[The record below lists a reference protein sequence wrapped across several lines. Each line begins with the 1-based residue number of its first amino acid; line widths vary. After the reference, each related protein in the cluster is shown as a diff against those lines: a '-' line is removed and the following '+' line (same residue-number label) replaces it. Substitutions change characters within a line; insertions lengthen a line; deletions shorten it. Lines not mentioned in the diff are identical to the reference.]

1 MHDREGV
8 DEVIAVQERQMGRSG
23 LWLTEVTLG
32 TMTFGN
38 QADRNVSFAIMDR
51 AYEAGIRTFDT
62 ADVYPLGGGADRRGE
77 TERIIGEWL
86 KTRGVRKDLVIATKA
101 HGAMGDA
108 HHQRGLG
115 RRHLF
120 EAVEESLDRL
130 GIDGIDLYQAHQYDA
145 ETPMEETIRAFD
157 DLIRA
162 GKIRYWG
169 VSNWRAYQVALAL
182 GIADR
187 AGMARP
193 VSVQPRYNALFRAIE
208 EELVPLCLQEGIGI
222 IPYNPLAG
230 GMLTGR
236 YRTGQAVEAGTR
248 FGLEHGAGS
257 MYQGRYW
264 RPATFQV
271 VEGIRREA
279 ERRGVPM
286 AAATLRWVL
295 DQPGITSP
303 IIGASRAEQLDTS
316 LAGIDLKLP
325 AGLRSRFDAAWER
338 LPRRFEPR

>member
-1 MHDREGV
+1 M
-8 DEVIAVQERQMGRSG
+8 
-23 LWLTEVTLG
+23 
-32 TMTFGN
+32 
-38 QADRNVSFAIMDR
+38 
-51 AYEAGIRTFDT
+51 
-62 ADVYPLGGGADRRGE
+62 
-77 TERIIGEWL
+77 
-86 KTRGVRKDLVIATKA
+86 
-101 HGAMGDA
+101 
-108 HHQRGLG
+108 
-115 RRHLF
+115 
-120 EAVEESLDRL
+120 
-130 GIDGIDLYQAHQYDA
+130 
-145 ETPMEETIRAFD
+145 
-157 DLIRA
+157 
-162 GKIRYWG
+162 
-169 VSNWRAYQVALAL
+169 
-182 GIADR
+182 
-187 AGMARP
+187 
-193 VSVQPRYNALFRAIE
+193 
-208 EELVPLCLQEGIGI
+208 PLCLQEGIGI
-222 IPYNPLAG
+222 IPYTPLAG

-279 ERRGVPM
+279 ERHGVPM

>member
-1 MHDREGV
+1 M
-8 DEVIAVQERQMGRSG
+8 QERQMGRSG
-23 LWLTEVTLG
+23 LWVSAVTLG

-38 QADRNVSFAIMDR
+38 QADRDAAFAIMDR

-62 ADVYPLGGGADRRGE
+62 ADVYPLGGGPERRGE

-86 KTRGVRKDLVIATKA
+86 RTRGVRDEMVIATKA

-108 HHQRGLG
+108 RHHRGLG
-115 RRHLF
+115 RRHLR
-120 EAVEESLDRL
+120 EAVEQSCERL
-130 GIDGIDLYQAHQYDA
+130 GIDAVDLYQAHQYDPD
-145 ETPMEETIRAFD
+145 TPMEETLSAFD
-157 DLIRA
+157 DLLHA
-162 GKIRYWG
+162 GLIHYWG
-169 VSNWRAYQVALAL
+169 VSNWRAYQLARAL
-182 GIADR
+182 GLADQ

-208 EELVPLCLQEGIGI
+208 DELVPLCIQEGIGI

-236 YRTGQAVEAGTR
+236 YRPGQAIEPGTR
-248 FGLEHGAGS
+248 FGLGHGAGNL
-257 MYQGRYW
+257 YRDRYW
-264 RPATFQV
+264 QPATLRV

-279 ERRGVPM
+279 ERRGIPM
-286 AAATLRWVL
+286 AGAALRWVM

-303 IIGASRAEQLDTS
+303 ILGASRQEQLDTS
-316 LAGIDLKLP
+316 LAGLDLTLP
-325 AGLRSRFDAAWER
+325 APLRARFDDAWNR